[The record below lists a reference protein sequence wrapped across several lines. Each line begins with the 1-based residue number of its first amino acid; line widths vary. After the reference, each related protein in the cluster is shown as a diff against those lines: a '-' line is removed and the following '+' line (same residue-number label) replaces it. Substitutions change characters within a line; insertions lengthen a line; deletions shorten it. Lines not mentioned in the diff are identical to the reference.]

1 MTVKLSFLYRLNSM
15 AEAFGP
21 TFDGTISSR
30 LVQRTSTRGSSDL
43 SLSGYQDST
52 YVLVS
57 IYMNVSSGNP
67 LIGTAYI
74 IKRGE
79 SQRMMCPANAVA
91 NVDLTINFASNGTV
105 SMKFNTSTGVNDV
118 FFAVAAL

>member
-1 MTVKLSFLYRLNSM
+1 M

-21 TFDGTISSR
+21 TFDGTMSSR
-30 LVQRTSTRGSSDL
+30 LVQRTNTRGARDL

-57 IYMNVSSGNP
+57 IYMNVTSGVA
-67 LIGTAYI
+67 LIGTSYI

-79 SQRMMCPANAVA
+79 SQHMMCPANDDA
-91 NVDLTINFASNGTV
+91 NVVLTINFASNGTV
-105 SMKFNTSTGVNDV
+105 SMKFNTSTGVNDL